1 MKNEPVAIIN
11 AISEFVRT
19 AILLGIAFGLSVTQ
33 EQFAAIMIFVG
44 SLLALISTI
53 VVRRKVSPQES
64 I

>member
-1 MKNEPVAIIN
+1 MKTEPVALIG

-19 AILLGIAFGLSVTQ
+19 AILLGIAFGLSVSQ

-44 SLLALISTI
+44 ALLAMLQTI
-53 VVRRKVSPQES
+53 FVRRKVSPNEN